1 MGLRVDFGISEFE
14 GMWIGGEVRW
24 GRRCVDRRRGVVG
37 LRNESTGKGNS
48 PWVCIWCSMKSGW
61 SSDYREGEDWC
72 EWLSSVIELPWGRGL
87 VWVTTRCEWVRWS
100 PLSLFLSLFLSLCIW
115 DPEMV
120 CSENR
125 NVNQFPGQSHKTH
138 GQLKCFSRK
147 FYFPCATKHTVRC
160 KIISWNGFTPKQTHP

>member
-1 MGLRVDFGISEFE
+1 MNRR
-14 GMWIGGEVRW
+14 WGEVRSKVC
-24 GRRCVDRRRGVVG
+24 GSEVRCSRIEKWINWKRKLTMG
-37 LRNESTGKGNS
+37 LHLVLNEE
-48 PWVCIWCSMKSGW
+48 WV
-61 SSDYREGEDWC
+61 ELV
-72 EWLSSVIELPWGRGL
+72 LSWGRGL
-87 VWVTTRCEWVRWS
+87 VWVTELSNRTTVRERIGVSDNSVWVSESVRWS
-100 PLSLFLSLFLSLCIW
+100 PLSLFLSLFLCLRVW

-160 KIISWNGFTPKQTHP
+160 KIIFWNGFTPKQTHP